1 MKPRH
6 RAGFTLMELIFVVLI
21 IGLIGAVGYAPVT
34 AWVTRSRVD
43 NATRVVASDLRF
55 AVALATRQ
63 GAPVRV
69 EFSPAG
75 TGYLFR
81 DRSDQV
87 LFRRTLGAGSEL
99 HVRAVSAQPSTIT
112 VFPNRQSSAP
122 IAVVLTAGSYSSKV
136 TMSSATFV
144 QVRQ

>member
-21 IGLIGAVGYAPVT
+21 IGLIGAVGHAPVT

-63 GAPVRV
+63 GAPVRI

-75 TGYLFR
+75 SGYLFR

-87 LFRRTLGAGSEL
+87 LFRRDGSDL
-99 HVRAVSAQPSTIT
+99 PVGAVSALPSTIT

-122 IAVVLTAGSYSSKV
+122 IAIRLRAGRYSSEV

-144 QVRQ
+144 QVRR